1 MNPAPSGAVWR
12 PRHLARLGQCEG
24 SRDLPQS
31 ALRTRD
37 RMLLGRGVVAA
48 ADELLLAWLDNES
61 DVSREDVVEL
71 VMVFFDAVA
80 DRVGD

>member
-1 MNPAPSGAVWR
+1 
-12 PRHLARLGQCEG
+12 
-24 SRDLPQS
+24 
-31 ALRTRD
+31 
-37 RMLLGRGVVAA
+37 MLLGRGVVAA

-61 DVSREDVVEL
+61 NVSREDVVEL